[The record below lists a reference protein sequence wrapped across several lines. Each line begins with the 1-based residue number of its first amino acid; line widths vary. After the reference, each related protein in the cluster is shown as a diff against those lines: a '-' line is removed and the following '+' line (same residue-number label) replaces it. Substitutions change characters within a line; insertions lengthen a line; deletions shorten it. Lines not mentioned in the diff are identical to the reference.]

1 MFARASRNSDSM
13 AARGG
18 PAAPAV
24 PWAWALL
31 GGFVGALLAALVF
44 APASWLAWSVGQA
57 VGHKVQ
63 LEDARG
69 TVWRGSARLTL
80 SGGPGSLETTTLP
93 GRIGWNA
100 QLNGSGFQ
108 IAFQADCCMDK
119 PWQWQLAPR
128 MGGALLTMA
137 ATTSSWP
144 AELLAGLG
152 TPWNT
157 LRAQGQ
163 LSFSSQGLVLSWVS
177 GRLQLSGNAQLDA
190 LGLSSRL
197 STLRPMGS
205 YRLMLQGGSNPSL
218 LLSTLSGGLQLSGR
232 GQWVGA
238 RLRFTGEAH
247 AADGFESVLSNLL
260 NIIGRRQGARSI
272 IQVG

>member
-1 MFARASRNSDSM
+1 MLTRPSRNPYSM
-13 AARGG
+13 AARS
-18 PAAPAV
+18 AQAAV
-24 PWAWALL
+24 PWVWALF
-31 GGFVGALLAALVF
+31 GGCIGMVLAALVF
-44 APASWLAWSVGQA
+44 APASWLAWGVRQGVGER
-57 VGHKVQ
+57 VL
-63 LEDARG
+63 LEDVRG
-69 TVWRGSARLTL
+69 TVWRGSARLTF

-93 GRIGWNA
+93 GRLGWDA
-100 QLNGSGFQ
+100 QLNASGFQ
-108 IAFQADCCMDK
+108 IMLQADCCIAQ
-119 PWQWQLAPR
+119 PWQWQLEPR
-128 MGGALLTMA
+128 MAGAQLKLADTA
-137 ATTSSWP
+137 SSWP

-163 LSFSSQGLVLSWVS
+163 LAFSSPGLVLNWVS
-177 GRLQLSGNAQLDA
+177 GRVQINGQAQLDA
-190 LGLSSRL
+190 LDLSSRL

-205 YRLMLQGGSNPSL
+205 YRVSLQGGANPTL

-238 RLRFTGEAH
+238 RLRFTGEAS
-247 AADGFESVLSNLL
+247 AAEGFEGVLSNLL